1 MSPWRASEGHA
12 GAHRPLG
19 FPDEL
24 GTWWTR
30 PNAKGRRP
38 FRAPPYSSPPPRTR
52 GSNDGGGAFTAA
64 PALRASG
71 ADSHKRTGLF
81 GEPAGF
87 FAGGR
92 CQSCEPAVEPC
103 PSLRRPGCGIGGWT
117 GAPGNYQVA
126 PGADPGEQVLMRK
139 RPLVGER
146 HTGPVGVARF
156 EGGAGDAGG
165 LPL

>member
-1 MSPWRASEGHA
+1 M
-12 GAHRPLG
+12 
-19 FPDEL
+19 
-24 GTWWTR
+24 
-30 PNAKGRRP
+30 
-38 FRAPPYSSPPPRTR
+38 

-81 GEPAGF
+81 GERAGF

-103 PSLRRPGCGIGGWT
+103 PSLRRPGCGIGSWI
-117 GAPGNYQVA
+117 GAPGNYPVA
-126 PGADPGEQVLMRK
+126 PGADPGEQVLMGK
-139 RPLVGER
+139 RPLVGE
-146 HTGPVGVARF
+146 HHAGPVGVARL